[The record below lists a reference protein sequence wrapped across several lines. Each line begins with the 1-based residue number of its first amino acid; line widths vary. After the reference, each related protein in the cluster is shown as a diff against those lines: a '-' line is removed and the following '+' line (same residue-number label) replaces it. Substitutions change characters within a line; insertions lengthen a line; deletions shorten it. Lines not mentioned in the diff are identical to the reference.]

1 MPNRYYFL
9 FLLIIVLGALASCT
23 PQKKLIYFQH
33 GEVTKLDSASLFRPF
48 ELKIYPNDIIQV
60 QLYSI
65 NPDALPSLSLTMDR
79 TFADNRSVYEKGFIV
94 DNRGY
99 ITIPLLGDIYIAGL
113 TLDEAKQAILAEYKK
128 YIEAPTI
135 TVRKLSFRISILGE
149 VNRPGLMYVAGEKIT
164 LIEAIAMAGD
174 LTNFADRTEIKI
186 IRTIEGKNQEII
198 IDFTNK
204 GTIFPYPIYL
214 HPDDIVYIKP
224 VKRKALANV
233 SPGLTVITSVIT
245 TTIVTLSFIL
255 RETK

>member
-1 MPNRYYFL
+1 MPNKNY
-9 FLLIIVLGALASCT
+9 LLILLVIGALASCT
-23 PQKKLIYFQH
+23 SQKKLIYFQH
-33 GEVTKLDSASLFRPF
+33 GEVIKLDTASLFQPF

-65 NPDALPSLSLTMDR
+65 NPDALPSLSLTMDK
-79 TFADNRSVYEKGFIV
+79 TYADNRSVYEKGFIV

-113 TLDEAKQAILAEYKK
+113 TLDGAKQKILIEYKK
-128 YIEAPTI
+128 YIESPTI
-135 TVRKLSFRISILGE
+135 TIRKLSFRISILGE
-149 VNRPGLMYVAGEKIT
+149 VNKPGLMYVDGEKIT

-186 IRTIEGKNQEII
+186 IRTIEGKNSEII

-204 GTIFPYPIYL
+204 ETIFPYPIYL

-233 SPGLTVITSVIT
+233 SPGLTVITSIVT
-245 TTIVTLSFIL
+245 TAVVTLSLIL
-255 RETK
+255 RETR

>member
-1 MPNRYYFL
+1 MLKKNY
-9 FLLIIVLGALASCT
+9 LLILLLIGVLASCT

-33 GEVTKLDSASLFRPF
+33 GNVISLDSASLFQPF

-65 NPDALPSLSLTMDR
+65 NPGALPSLSLTMDR
-79 TFADNRSVYEKGFIV
+79 NISDNRSVYEKGFIV

-113 TLDEAKQAILAEYKK
+113 TLDEAKQKILIEYKR

-135 TVRKLSFRISILGE
+135 IVRKLSFRISILGE
-149 VNRPGLMYVAGEKIT
+149 VNKPGLIYVPGEKIT
-164 LIEAIAMAGD
+164 LIEAIALAGD

-186 IRTIEGKNQEII
+186 IRTIEGKNQELL

-204 GTIFPYPIYL
+204 ETLFPYPIYL

-233 SPGLTVITSVIT
+233 SPGLTVITSIIT
-245 TTIVTLSFIL
+245 TAVVTLSLII